1 MVQTNSCSQ
10 DDDNLPAAGAAVQFS
25 ATGIAATPATRTAIN
40 GTSGQTEWALNDPVG
55 IFMTGAATADNRQY
69 TVSNV
74 ASGALVPY
82 GAGNTLAFPQSG
94 SVNFIAYYPWKN
106 GQTLGNYPVDV
117 SNQSNPATIDLLYS
131 NNATGKD
138 KSSNPVDLTFT
149 HALAKLKMTVAAGD
163 GFSNLLGLTAVEIQ
177 NTGTTADFKL
187 SNGTDFSLTATGN
200 IAARRASPVI
210 YEAILIPGPAS
221 GSVKFTVDGND
232 YFWDIGTLNINF
244 EQNTRYDYAVTVN
257 KSGITVSSQS
267 ITAWGA
273 GSTDEVTAVKFIT
286 GTNWSFNPATGTLT
300 LLAGFVLNNDL
311 SGITGF
317 TGFTGVSLSLVK
329 SLVIEGTMTDAQLLK
344 LKTLNNNSNTGS
356 LSALE
361 SITLSNQTGALPD
374 DFFWITVSAGGVQWL
389 KSISA
394 PKVTE
399 LHLAAFQNC
408 YNLASADFPK
418 VTTIGDAA
426 FQRCDLVSVNFPEV
440 TTMGDYAFDNCNN
453 LVSVKLPKVTTMKDL
468 VFYNCG
474 NLASIDLPKVVSVGT
489 SVFERTALTTV
500 TLPDIETLGNA
511 AFKNCPNLTTVV
523 LPKVTQILEAYEGN
537 FFNCPNLTSVTF
549 GSALTSIHANTFGG
563 STDKSK
569 IDLHLCAAEYALA
582 SGNTWRGWIFK
593 SIIAIP

>member
-25 ATGIAATPATRTAIN
+25 ATGIAATPATRTAVN
-40 GTSGQTEWALNDPVG
+40 GTSGETEWALNDPVG
-55 IFMTGAATADNRQY
+55 IFMTGAATADNRKY

-74 ASGALVPY
+74 ASGALVPD

-94 SVNFIAYYPWKN
+94 SVDFIAYYPWKN

-117 SNQSNPATIDLLYS
+117 SDQSNPATIDLLYS

-138 KSSNPVDLTFT
+138 ESSNPVNLTFN
-149 HALAKLKMTVAAGD
+149 HALAKLKMTVTAGT
-163 GFSNLLGLTAVEIQ
+163 GISNLLGLTAVEIQ
-177 NTGTTADFKL
+177 NTGTTAGFKL
-187 SNGTDFSLTATGN
+187 SNGTDFNITATGN
-200 IAARRASPVI
+200 ITPRQASPVI

-232 YFWDIGTLNINF
+232 YFWHIGALNINF
-244 EQNTRYDYAVTVN
+244 EQNKLYNYTVTVN
-257 KSGITVSSQS
+257 KGGITVSSQS

-317 TGFTGVSLSLVK
+317 TGVSLSQVK

-361 SITLSNQTGALPD
+361 SITLSNQTGALPK
-374 DFFWITVSAGGVQWL
+374 DFFWVHSDYGGVQWL

-394 PKVTE
+394 PNVTE
-399 LHLAAFQNC
+399 IGLAAFQRC
-408 YNLASADFPK
+408 YNLASVDFPK
-418 VTTIGDAA
+418 VVSTGTNVFQNAA
-426 FQRCDLVSVNFPEV
+426 F
-440 TTMGDYAFDNCNN
+440 
-453 LVSVKLPKVTTMKDL
+453 
-468 VFYNCG
+468 
-474 NLASIDLPKVVSVGT
+474 
-489 SVFERTALTTV
+489 TTV
-500 TLPDIETLGNA
+500 TLPDLETLGVA
-511 AFKNCPNLTTVV
+511 AFRDNPNLTTVV
-523 LPKVTQILEAYEGN
+523 LPKVTQILGSHEGN

-549 GSALTSIHANTFGG
+549 GSPLTTIHALTFEG
-563 STDKSK
+563 SATDESK